1 MRFVDELKSA
11 VTPRAALLVIGV
23 VALQLLFIASYVG
36 ALHHPKPTDVA
47 FGVAAP
53 AGAAERTMAR
63 LDALP
68 GDPLDTRTVRDAG
81 QARAQIMEREIDGAL
96 VVDPAGRT
104 DTLLVASGG
113 GAALSASLVKLVTE
127 ALAPQD
133 REVRTEDVAPASP
146 EDFEGLS
153 SFYLVVGWCVGGYL
167 CASILAISA
176 GARPANAQRAVIR
189 LGALALASL
198 AGGIGG
204 AVIIGP
210 VLGALPGSVF
220 ALWGLGALVTFAV
233 GAATLALQG
242 LTGIVGIGLAI
253 LIVVIAGNPSAGGA
267 FPSPM
272 LPPFWKAI
280 GPALPPGAGTW
291 VARSIAYFHGNAVTG
306 PLLVLSA
313 WAVAGSGLTMLTA
326 VRRKPGAAATPGAGS
341 PDSGGGTGAGTPDS
355 GAGGGGGTGGGAGM
369 GGGTGTGTGTGGG
382 AGMGT
387 GAGTGGTGAG
397 GAGAGGTG
405 RPGSGT

>member
-36 ALHHPKPTDVA
+36 ALHHPKPADVA

-210 VLGALPGSVF
+210 ILGALPGSVF

-326 VRRKPGAAATPGAGS
+326 VRRKPGAAGTAGAAGAGS
-341 PDSGGGTGAGTPDS
+341 PDSGGGTGARTPDS
-355 GAGGGGGTGGGAGM
+355 GTGGGGGTGGGAGT
-369 GGGTGTGTGTGGG
+369 GGGTGTGG
-382 AGMGT
+382 
-387 GAGTGGTGAG
+387 G